1 MGVETTM
8 KNFDKP
14 YVERCAG
21 PQSRQLD
28 LFMENQLDDDLGMM
42 IKEYSKELEKFE
54 ESRRFKKESYKSI
67 FQTIVPTFNIFATNS
82 FDHHIAKANIHSS
95 AGEAIR
101 ADWLNVFEDLCI
113 AYLRE
118 AKKLEVKRAR

>member
-8 KNFDKP
+8 KNIDKP
-14 YVERCAG
+14 YIERCAD
-21 PQSRQLD
+21 PHSRQLD

-42 IKEYSKELEKFE
+42 IKEYSLELEKIE
-54 ESRRFKKESYKSI
+54 KSRRFEKKSKFSV
-67 FQTIVPTFNIFATNS
+67 FQQIIPTFNMFAPNS
-82 FDHHIAKANIHSS
+82 FNRHIAKANIHNS
-95 AGEAIR
+95 AQAAIR

-118 AKKLEVKRAR
+118 AKDLERKRAG